1 MHENRF
7 SKYLLLWCLGIY
19 LRLGVLIVP
28 PLIPRLETLLGF
40 SAEQVAIATSLPILF
55 IALGS
60 LASGWM
66 ARRFGVVLMVCAGL
80 LIAAAGG
87 ALRSLPVD
95 FVALLLFTAVMGGGI
110 ALIQVGL
117 PTLVRMWM
125 PDNIGR
131 GTAVYTNGLLM
142 GEVFAAGLT
151 GPLASHVLGGHWR
164 WIFALWMLPAALLA
178 AVLPGLRHAR
188 TAAAARPS
196 AGAAV
201 KMRAHWRNP
210 LLWQAGVLLGVSGGL
225 YLSGNVFL
233 PQILLE
239 SGRLRLISQGLLALN
254 GMQLVSSVLLVLLA
268 DRLLGRRWPIA
279 AALILATAMIP
290 AMLRLPGSG
299 PVWAAGVYGFATSCL
314 LTLVLALPPALA
326 SLSELPGL
334 MAGTLAVGY
343 TIVFAVP
350 PLGGWAHTLTGRM
363 AASFAPAVVLV
374 LASLGLTL
382 QLRARVDRGPQAG
395 LRKVGRKSR

>member
-40 SAEQVAIATSLPILF
+40 TAEQVAIATSLPILF

-66 ARRFGVVLMVCAGL
+66 AKRLGVVLMMSAGL
-80 LIAAAGG
+80 LVVAAGG

-95 FVALLLFTAVMGGGI
+95 FAMLMLFTAVMGGGI
-110 ALIQVGL
+110 ALMQVSL
-117 PTLVRMWM
+117 PTLVRVWM
-125 PDNIGR
+125 PDRIGR

-151 GPLASHVLGGHWR
+151 GPLASHVLGNHWR
-164 WIFALWMLPAALLA
+164 WIFALWMLPAAVLA
-178 AVLPGLRHAR
+178 AVLPGLCHGR
-188 TAAAARPS
+188 TAADARPG
-196 AGAAV
+196 ADAAV
-201 KMRAHWRNP
+201 RMRAHWRNP
-210 LLWQAGVLLGVSGGL
+210 LLWRAGLLLGVSGGL

-239 SGRLRLISQGLLALN
+239 SGRLRLITQGLLALN
-254 GMQLVSSVLLVLLA
+254 GMQLVSSVALVLLA

-290 AMLRLPGSG
+290 AMLRLPGAG

-314 LTLVLALPPALA
+314 LTLVLALPPSLA

-334 MAGTLAVGY
+334 MAGILAVGY
-343 TIVFAVP
+343 TIVFVVP
-350 PLGGWAHTLTGRM
+350 PLGGWAHILTGRV

-382 QLRARVDRGPQAG
+382 RPGALVGRGSQSG
-395 LRKVGRKSR
+395 FRKVDRKSR